1 MPCSSSLDFE
11 DFDAEKLGVFL
22 SNRLG
27 NKMLKGSFQK
37 MDVNGKEILDFT
49 CKKPHS
55 KGLAQDVAKEI
66 MANVKEFQ
74 GENFY
79 FIIFIEKKK

>member
-11 DFDAEKLGVFL
+11 DFDADKLGVFL

-49 CKKPHS
+49 FKKLHS